1 MTEPPAA
8 GNGAPQRIVSLISSA
23 TEIVCE
29 LGFGQQ
35 LVGRSH
41 ECDYPSAVTALPACS
56 TSKVAL
62 EAASRTIDEQVRT
75 IVADGLSVYRVDPE
89 LLDRLAPTVIVTQT
103 QCEVCA
109 VSLKDVEDAVCRLVG
124 SRPRI
129 VSLEPMSLSDIWKDI
144 RTVASALGD
153 AARGDALVSRLTE
166 RLAAVRD
173 AVDAAPSRPS
183 LACIEW
189 IDPLMG
195 AANWVPELVDCAGGA
210 DLFRAAGQHSR
221 YLRMEQL
228 VDADPDVIAVMPCG
242 FDIERS
248 CREMAPLAAHPD
260 WARLSAV
267 RNGRVVMVDGNQY
280 FNRPGSRLV
289 ESAEILAECLHPG
302 RCVELTPRMPW
313 ACAAAAGTFLYR
325 PGTRLRP
332 WGSATQNHRHRCM
345 PTHADR
351 DTAGRRRGARLS
363 SRSSGLPSK
372 SLTLR
377 KTCSML
383 FIRRPKDNSSRA
395 RSTMNP
401 TDTSNGAPAAARR
414 SYAQR
419 YPDCSA
425 PGSSSKQA

>member
-1 MTEPPAA
+1 MPH
-8 GNGAPQRIVSLISSA
+8 RIVSLISSA

-56 TSKVAL
+56 TSKVAIT
-62 EAASRTIDEQVRT
+62 AASRAIDGQVRS

-166 RLAAVRD
+166 RLAAVRA

-210 DLFRAAGQHSR
+210 DLFGAAGQHSG

-228 VDADPDVIAVMPCG
+228 VAADPDVIAVMPCG

-280 FNRPGSRLV
+280 FNRPGPRVV

-302 RCVELTPRMPW
+302 RCDFGHQGRGW
-313 ACAAAAGTFLYR
+313 QYWRGNAA
-325 PGTRLRP
+325 
-332 WGSATQNHRHRCM
+332 N
-345 PTHADR
+345 
-351 DTAGRRRGARLS
+351 
-363 SRSSGLPSK
+363 
-372 SLTLR
+372 
-377 KTCSML
+377 
-383 FIRRPKDNSSRA
+383 
-395 RSTMNP
+395 
-401 TDTSNGAPAAARR
+401 
-414 SYAQR
+414 
-419 YPDCSA
+419 
-425 PGSSSKQA
+425 